1 MAATSLRK
9 NTNAYKKLEAFFY
22 LIKQEQGL
30 EAANKIM
37 GKDLKTKPTDTNDRH
52 YNVKLQLYDIV
63 KNVDSN
69 NMGRVLRTI
78 KSELRKCNYMLIQF
92 EEHISILT
100 FIFLRSK

>member
-37 GKDLKTKPTDTNDRH
+37 GKDLKPSPLTQTTDITA
-52 YNVKLQLYDIV
+52 
-63 KNVDSN
+63 
-69 NMGRVLRTI
+69 M
-78 KSELRKCNYMLIQF
+78 
-92 EEHISILT
+92 
-100 FIFLRSK
+100 